1 MNQPGMHEDFAQN
14 LRLLCSYYKSIAE
27 VCRRLNINRPQF
39 NRYLGGQYKPSANTL
54 RRICEFFGVEVHEIL
69 LPHAQFERLVQV
81 RPQSDL
87 APQPG
92 TPGTFNHIDQLS
104 RAGSSGLER
113 YLGYYFEYYL
123 SMSTPG
129 KVLRNLVCL
138 ESRDGQVVF
147 QRTERIR
154 PQATEPACHN
164 RYQGIVCLLS
174 DRLFLTDYETLNHHE
189 ITQTILFPSFR
200 NRISR
205 LTGLKVG
212 VSDNSERMPCCA
224 RVVYEYLGQEVR
236 IRKALALCG
245 LYDLNDAAI
254 EQSIRDSVCNDMNA
268 GETLFR
274 ARH

>member
-1 MNQPGMHEDFAQN
+1 MNQPGIHEDLAQN
-14 LRLLCSYYKSIAE
+14 LRLLCTYYKSIAE

-39 NRYLGGQYKPSANTL
+39 NRYLSGQYKPSAGTL
-54 RRICEFFGVEVHEIL
+54 RRICEFFGVEVHEIM
-69 LPHAQFERLVQV
+69 LPHGQFERMVQV
-81 RPQSDL
+81 RPQSS
-87 APQPG
+87 AV
-92 TPGTFNHIDQLS
+92 TE
-104 RAGSSGLER
+104 SSTSEVSQRIEELTHAYSAGLER

-129 KVLRNLVCL
+129 KLLRNLVCL
-138 ESRDGQVVF
+138 EEREGQVVF
-147 QRTERIR
+147 QRTERM
-154 PQATEPACHN
+154 QAQAGEPACHN
-164 RYQGIVCLLS
+164 RYQGVACLLS
-174 DRLFLTDYETLNHHE
+174 DRLFLIDHETLNHHE

-205 LTGLKVG
+205 LTGIKIG

-245 LYDLNDAAI
+245 LYDCEDASI
-254 EQSIRDSVCNDMNA
+254 DLSIRQAVRNEM
-268 GETLFR
+268 GPEERLFR

>member
-1 MNQPGMHEDFAQN
+1 MNQPGMHEDLAQN
-14 LRLLCSYYKSIAE
+14 LRLLCTYYKSIAE

-39 NRYLGGQYKPSANTL
+39 NRYLSGQYKPSAGTL

-69 LPHAQFERLVQV
+69 LPHGQFERLVQV
-81 RPQSDL
+81 RPQHSP
-87 APQPG
+87 ASEAEG
-92 TPGTFNHIDQLS
+92 SAISRRIEQLT

-123 SMSTPG
+123 SMSAPG
-129 KVLRNLVCL
+129 KLLRNLVCL
-138 ESRDGQVVF
+138 EERDGQVVF
-147 QRTERIR
+147 QRTERMR
-154 PQATEPACHN
+154 PSPGEPACHN
-164 RYQGIVCLLS
+164 RYQGVACLLT
-174 DRLFLTDYETLNHHE
+174 DRLFLIDHETLNHHE

-205 LTGLKVG
+205 LTGLKIG

-245 LYDLNDAAI
+245 LYDI
-254 EQSIRDSVCNDMNA
+254 EDPTIDRSILASVHNDMGA